1 MDMTAGAFA
10 ASSPP
15 VVLGFLPGSQRGNA
29 GRGRCGVALLRP
41 GQEGQAE
48 SDVTRSVD
56 EAMAWFRARLGS
68 GEAPAAAGIAAPLF
82 WETGPGGVRRADLW
96 LRRARPEFARA
107 VRPLSA
113 TMGATVMQG
122 MAMGLRLRAAW
133 PGIHLNE
140 TRPGPLLA
148 AFRDDGGYAGSPLA
162 ALHASWQMLNVAA
175 EDRLPALLSA
185 WWTARCLNRPPPDDL
200 ALLAPKA
207 LMPAGQA
214 TSWWPLEPSRWL
226 AA

>member
-1 MDMTAGAFA
+1 MDTTEDATA
-10 ASSPP
+10 PP
-15 VVLGFLPGSQRGNA
+15 RRTVVLGFLPGGRFGNA
-29 GRGRCGVALLRP
+29 GRGRCGVALLRQ
-41 GQEGQAE
+41 GDEAHAD

-56 EAMAWFRARLGS
+56 EALAWFRARLGPD
-68 GEAPAAAGIAAPLF
+68 EVPVAAGIAAPLF

-96 LRRARPEFARA
+96 LRRARPEFSRA

-113 TMGATVMQG
+113 MMGATVVQG
-122 MAMGLRLRAAW
+122 MAMALRLRAAW
-133 PGIHLNE
+133 PEIQLNE

-148 AFRDDGGYAGSPLA
+148 TFRDDPRFPGSRLA
-162 ALHASWQMLNVAA
+162 ALNAAWQKLNVAA

-185 WWTARCLNRPPPDDL
+185 WWTARCLALTPPDDL

-207 LMPAGQA
+207 LMPVGQA
-214 TSWWPLEPSRWL
+214 TSWWPLEPARWL